1 MKKENLLTVIFSAV
15 FATVGL
21 FFFNSGNYHY
31 AEWPP
36 LSGDGRG
43 DSG

>member
-1 MKKENLLTVIFSAV
+1 MKKKIVNSDFFGSVRNSRSV
-15 FATVGL
+15 
-21 FFFNSGNYHY
+21 FFNSGNYHY